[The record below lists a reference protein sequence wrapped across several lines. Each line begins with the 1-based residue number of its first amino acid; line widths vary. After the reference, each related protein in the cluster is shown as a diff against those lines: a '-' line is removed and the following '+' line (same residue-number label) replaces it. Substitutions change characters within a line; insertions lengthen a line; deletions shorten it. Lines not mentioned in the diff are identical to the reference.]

1 MFWWIV
7 QEKVKAIIKFAFSW
21 RRLRL
26 AARRSRSQRFLAAA
40 VIFLRWKNPCLLL
53 YRNHVKAPDNCC
65 CLMTAT
71 IDLRWVISYSLCR
84 NHVQALD
91 KVAKHTWVGPRVRLG
106 VTLER
111 TKPSAQTGVVD
122 CGSCTWVEV
131 ILLWLLLEKL
141 FCFCYNCKLWGFN
154 SYCANS
160 SVKSC

>member
-1 MFWWIV
+1 MDCSRKSKGHHQVCLFL
-7 QEKVKAIIKFAFSW
+7 ATLAFSSATFKKSTFSGCGSD
-21 RRLRL
+21 LL
-26 AARRSRSQRFLAAA
+26 T
-40 VIFLRWKNPCLLL
+40 VKNPCLLL

-91 KVAKHTWVGPRVRLG
+91 KGAKHTWVGPWVRLG

-122 CGSCTWVEV
+122 CGSCAWVEV

-141 FCFCYNCKLWGFN
+141 FCFCYDCKLWGFN
-154 SYCANS
+154 SYCANG
-160 SVKSC
+160 SVESR

>member
-1 MFWWIV
+1 MDCSRKSKGHHQVCLFL
-7 QEKVKAIIKFAFSW
+7 ATLAFSS
-21 RRLRL
+21 
-26 AARRSRSQRFLAAA
+26 ATFKKSTFSG
-40 VIFLRWKNPCLLL
+40 CGSDLLT
-53 YRNHVKAPDNCC
+53 VKKSLC